1 MSDPTVIDVRPTKTL
16 VDRDTATVELDV
28 DTCPDR
34 LITVDP
40 DIVQSTKIS

>member
-1 MSDPTVIDVRPTKTL
+1 MSDPTKTL

-28 DTCPDR
+28 DTCPGR

-40 DIVQSTKIS
+40 DIAQYTKTS